1 MTSTMLVRL
10 VPRIKAQSARHE
22 VGDLT
27 FDKKSFGQMARS
39 QKSATNS
46 KMRNLLSSCDNN
58 QLEIEA
64 SHGQGPN
71 QSPLSNALIGFNWPM
86 VEV

>member
-22 VGDLT
+22 VGEFT
-27 FDKKSFGQMARS
+27 FDKKSFGQMARN

-46 KMRNLLSSCDNN
+46 KTRNLLSSCDNN

-71 QSPLSNALIGFNWPM
+71 QKPLSNAIFGFNWAM
-86 VEV
+86 VDV